1 VSRVYPWTFY
11 FIDTMIEEAKDLE
24 DINNIL
30 LLLKV
35 YNYED
40 DETYKLR
47 CKAKAQKYLNELI

>member
-1 VSRVYPWTFY
+1 
-11 FIDTMIEEAKDLE
+11 MIEEAKDLE